1 MISFMVMKKVNKKT
15 TRSNLEIQRYLGA
28 LHEEHIHALKGI
40 REGHDIII
48 RRLDGHDEKFEGIDK
63 KFEGID
69 KKFEGIDKKFE
80 GIDKKL
86 NSHTEMMGKILTDLG
101 IVKEDIEFIKRDL
114 KKKVDVDEFTT
125 LEIRVS
131 RLESKVK

>member
-69 KKFEGIDKKFE
+69 KK
-80 GIDKKL
+80 L

>member
-1 MISFMVMKKVNKKT
+1 MVMKKVNKKT

-48 RRLDGHDEKFEGIDK
+48 RRLDGHDE
-63 KFEGID
+63 
-69 KKFEGIDKKFE
+69 KFEGIDKKFE

>member
-1 MISFMVMKKVNKKT
+1 
-15 TRSNLEIQRYLGA
+15 
-28 LHEEHIHALKGI
+28 
-40 REGHDIII
+40 
-48 RRLDGHDEKFEGIDK
+48 
-63 KFEGID
+63 
-69 KKFEGIDKKFE
+69 
-80 GIDKKL
+80 
-86 NSHTEMMGKILTDLG
+86 MMGKILTDLG